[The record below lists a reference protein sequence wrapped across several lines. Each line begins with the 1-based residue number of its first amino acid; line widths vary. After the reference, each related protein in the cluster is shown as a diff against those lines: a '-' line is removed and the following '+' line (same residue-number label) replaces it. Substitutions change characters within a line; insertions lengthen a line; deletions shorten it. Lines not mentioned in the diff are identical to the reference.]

1 MSQQM
6 RAVALTI
13 ILGAMFFPQRG
24 VAQELRIAVVDIE
37 TLTFMTDEGKVVS
50 EKLKKRFD
58 EISALMQKAQ
68 TEIET
73 KEKTRRDGERALS
86 AAAKQ
91 TLEREID
98 NLKIAFERKN
108 QDYQKEYTDLQNE
121 LIDPVA
127 AKAQVML
134 QKYIKEKNFTMVLD
148 LSAENGNIRWSN
160 PANDITQDVIKL
172 LNEEYKKNPAA
183 AATPAAARP
192 AGGAATPPANNATR
206 PPAST
211 IPPAPTTPRP

>member
-1 MSQQM
+1 MSQHL
-6 RAVALTI
+6 RVLALTI
-13 ILGAMFFPQRG
+13 ILGALCFPQRG
-24 VAQELRIAVVDIE
+24 MAQELRIAVVDIE
-37 TLTFMTDEGKVVS
+37 TLTFMTDEGKAVS

-68 TEIET
+68 ADIEA
-73 KEKTRRDGERALS
+73 KEKQRRDQDRALN

-91 TLEREID
+91 AMDRDID

-127 AKAQVML
+127 AKAQLML
-134 QKYIKEKNFTMVLD
+134 QKYIKEKAFTMVLD

-160 PANDITQDVIKL
+160 PANDITMDVIKL
-172 LNEEYKKNPAA
+172 LNDEFKKNPTAA
-183 AATPAAARP
+183 APAAARP
-192 AGGAATPPANNATR
+192 AGGA
-206 PPAST
+206 ST
-211 IPPAPTTPRP
+211 IPPAPTR

>member
-1 MSQQM
+1 MSQHL
-6 RAVALTI
+6 RALALTI
-13 ILGAMFFPQRG
+13 ILGALCFPQRG
-24 VAQELRIAVVDIE
+24 MAQELRIAVVDIE
-37 TLTFMTDEGKVVS
+37 TLTFMTDEGKTVT

-68 TEIET
+68 VEIET
-73 KEKTRRDGERALS
+73 KEKTRRDQDRALS

-91 TLEREID
+91 TLDRDID

-108 QDYQKEYTDLQNE
+108 QDYQKEYTDFQNE

-134 QKYIKEKNFTMVLD
+134 QKFIQEKAFTMVLD

-172 LNEEYKKNPAA
+172 LNDEFKKMPAA
-183 AATPAAARP
+183 AAPAAARP
-192 AGGAATPPANNATR
+192 AT
-206 PPAST
+206 T
-211 IPPAPTTPRP
+211 IPPPPTTPRY

>member
-1 MSQQM
+1 MSQHL
-6 RAVALTI
+6 RALALTI
-13 ILGAMFFPQRG
+13 ILGALCFPQRG
-24 VAQELRIAVVDIE
+24 MAQELRIAVVDIE
-37 TLTFMTDEGKVVS
+37 TLTFMTDEGKTVT

-68 TEIET
+68 VEIET
-73 KEKTRRDGERALS
+73 KEKTRRDQDRALS

-91 TLEREID
+91 TLDRDID

-108 QDYQKEYTDLQNE
+108 QDYQKEYTDFQNE

-134 QKYIKEKNFTMVLD
+134 QKFIQEKAFTMVLD

-172 LNEEYKKNPAA
+172 LNDEFKKMPAA
-183 AATPAAARP
+183 AAPAAARP
-192 AGGAATPPANNATR
+192 AT
-206 PPAST
+206 T
-211 IPPAPTTPRP
+211 IPPPPTTPRD

>member
-1 MSQQM
+1 MSQQI
-6 RAVALTI
+6 RAAALTI

-37 TLTFMTDEGKVVS
+37 TLTFMTDEGKAVS
-50 EKLKKRFD
+50 EKLKKRFE
-58 EISALMQKAQ
+58 EISALMQKSQ
-68 TEIET
+68 TEIEA
-73 KEKTRRDGERALS
+73 KEKTRRDGDRALS
-86 AAAKQ
+86 TAAKQ
-91 TLEREID
+91 TLDREIE

-108 QDYQKEYTDLQNE
+108 QDYQKEYTDFQNE

-127 AKAQVML
+127 AKAQIML

-160 PANDITQDVIKL
+160 PANDITPEVIKL

-183 AATPAAARP
+183 AAPPAAARP
-192 AGGAATPPANNATR
+192 AGGATPPASNATR

>member
-1 MSQQM
+1 MSQHL
-6 RAVALTI
+6 RALALTI
-13 ILGAMFFPQRG
+13 ILGALCFPSRG
-24 VAQELRIAVVDIE
+24 IAQELRIAVVDVE
-37 TLTFMTDEGKVVS
+37 TLTFMTAEGKAVS

-73 KEKTRRDGERALS
+73 KEKQRRDQDRALN

-91 TLEREID
+91 AMDRDID
-98 NLKIAFERKN
+98 NLKVAFERKN

-127 AKAQVML
+127 AKAQLML
-134 QKYIKEKNFTMVLD
+134 QKYIKEKAFTMVLD

-160 PANDITQDVIKL
+160 PANDITPDVIKL
-172 LNEEYKKNPAA
+172 LDDEYKKNPAA
-183 AATPAAARP
+183 AAPAAARP
-192 AGGAATPPANNATR
+192 AGGAT
-206 PPAST
+206 T
-211 IPPAPTTPRP
+211 IPPAPTTPRN

>member
-1 MSQQM
+1 MSQHL
-6 RAVALTI
+6 RALALTI
-13 ILGAMFFPQRG
+13 ILGAACFPQRG
-24 VAQELRIAVVDIE
+24 MAQELRIAVVDIE
-37 TLTFMTDEGKVVS
+37 TLTFMTDEGKAVS

-58 EISALMQKAQ
+58 EISANMQKAQ

-73 KEKTRRDGERALS
+73 KEKDRRDRDRALS

-91 TLEREID
+91 TLEREIER
-98 NLKIAFERKN
+98 LKVDFERKN

-127 AKAQVML
+127 AKAQAML
-134 QKYIKEKNFTMVLD
+134 QKYIKDKAFTMVLD

-172 LNEEYKKNPAA
+172 LNEEFKKNPTAA
-183 AATPAAARP
+183 APAPAAARP
-192 AGGAATPPANNATR
+192 AGA
-206 PPAST
+206 
-211 IPPAPTTPRP
+211 IPPAPTTPRNQ